1 MLKKT
6 IMKKKIAIYC
16 DLNDSSGLGH
26 LSRMKNL
33 SQELEK
39 KGSECY
45 FFFNEI
51 NKNYILKYVKN
62 LRIILFSNKKK
73 IESIKNALSKDNF
86 SILIIDSYENNLY
99 LEKTLV
105 KKGFFVVS
113 IDDHLRDH
121 FSNIV
126 VNNRFEESNSY
137 NKISNQVWL
146 TGSKYILIT
155 GKVKKTKEVKHKL
168 KKLKLLLHAGGSSSF
183 KDIKKFTEEAF
194 VAINKYDLNA
204 SILCTSS
211 ISKKY
216 ITTIAKK
223 YNNFNRIKILSFTK
237 NLSDKIKN
245 YDLIA
250 GPAGTTTF
258 ESIMV
263 GVVPYSV
270 PIKND
275 GRDSVSSWNAL
286 GHLAHLSNAEKNN
299 KVILRDMWSLI
310 IKNYH
315 QLLNL
320 LNKNSKQLDGLGP
333 RRLAEKIIF
342 YYERNYKKLKNRD
355 IVKKKDLILSK
366 ECKIFD
372 IRHFLNARNQK
383 LVRAMSTTS
392 RIITWPEHINWWLR
406 SDVKKYKL
414 MKGDETVAYHWTKN
428 NKDSEGKF
436 VTSAWFL
443 SKDTPNKLQIAY
455 EVLRFQCKFVKK
467 NYKNSTWII
476 TMKEQNKFVQRLN
489 SRFGF
494 YPANQNSIFRVL
506 YAFTKFKSKMSVMEM
521 KV

>member
-1 MLKKT
+1 MLKKIIT
-6 IMKKKIAIYC
+6 KKKIAIYC

-39 KGSECY
+39 KEYECY
-45 FFFNEI
+45 FFFSEV
-51 NKNYILKYVKN
+51 NKNYVLKYTKN

-73 IESIKNALSKDNF
+73 IESIKKILLEKNF
-86 SILIIDSYENNLY
+86 SILIIDSYKNNLY

-121 FSNIV
+121 FANIV
-126 VNNRFEESNSY
+126 VNNRFEENNSY
-137 NKISNQVWL
+137 NKRSNQVWL
-146 TGSKYILIT
+146 TGSKYILIK
-155 GKVKKTKEVKHKL
+155 GKVKRVKKSKHKL

-183 KDIKKFTEEAF
+183 KNIKKFTEEAF
-194 VAINKYDLNA
+194 VAINKYDLDA

-216 ITTIAKK
+216 ITVIAKK
-223 YNNFNRIKILSFTK
+223 HNNLKKIKILSFTK
-237 NLSDKIKN
+237 NLSDKVKN

-258 ESIMV
+258 ESIMA

-270 PIKND
+270 PIKDD
-275 GRDSVSSWNAL
+275 GRDSVSSWNSL
-286 GHLAHLSNAEKNN
+286 GHLAHLSNKEKNN
-299 KVILRDMWSLI
+299 QIILRGMWSLI

-320 LNKNSKQLDGLGP
+320 LSKNSKQLDGLGP

-342 YYERNYKKLKNRD
+342 YYKRNYKNLQNRN
-355 IVKKKDLILSK
+355 IVKKEDLILSK
-366 ECKIFD
+366 KCKIFD
-372 IRHFLNARNQK
+372 IRYFLNARNQK
-383 LVRAMSTTS
+383 IVRAMSTTS
-392 RIITWPEHINWWLR
+392 RTITWPEHINWWLR
-406 SDVKKYKL
+406 NDIKKYKL
-414 MKGDETVAYHWTKN
+414 MRGDETIAYHWTKIN
-428 NKDSEGKF
+428 NDNKGKF

-443 SKDTPNKLQIAY
+443 SKDIPNKLQIAY
-455 EVLRFQCKFVKK
+455 EVFRFQCKFVKK

-489 SRFGF
+489 SKFGF

-506 YAFTKFKSKMSVMEM
+506 YAFSKFKSKMKVMEM